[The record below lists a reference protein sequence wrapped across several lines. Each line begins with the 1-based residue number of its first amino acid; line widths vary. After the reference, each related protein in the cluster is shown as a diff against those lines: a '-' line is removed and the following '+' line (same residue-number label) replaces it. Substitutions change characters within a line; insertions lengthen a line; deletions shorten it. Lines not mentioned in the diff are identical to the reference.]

1 MRTSIAV
8 SRQLVS
14 VLTFFAVLVTP
25 ALAGPN
31 RWSGSS
37 LGLASVARLIPDPSD
52 AARLYAVTT
61 GGSVLK
67 STDGGLT
74 WRSAN
79 QGLTSLSISS
89 FLIEPDST
97 TTLFAATD
105 GVIFTST
112 DAAGHW
118 SKAGT
123 VDGNDVL
130 TMGFEPTS
138 RQLFAGTAV
147 GLYVSADNGKT
158 WSNTAL
164 RGVVRTVVVTPKSTI
179 LVSVR
184 GYGRGYGLYASKDH
198 GRTWTVLRDRENG
211 IVAVDQNSTI
221 YWFREGE
228 AQTGSDQV
236 SSDEGATWHN
246 LPPITYHPPRVSSG
260 DVTLD
265 NANVTVTAPG
275 DLFLLGQQSLFEY
288 TDRSG
293 AWLPVGPLI
302 TNGSPL
308 SMAIVPSQPRK
319 FLVSTTAG
327 GLLMSDGGDW
337 THVTNGFGGARA
349 NDVAVVASNPS
360 IAVAATD
367 GGVFRTEDHGAD
379 WKEIT
384 PAGPKPSTAV
394 QVDPNRTD
402 VVYASTDKVY
412 KSTDSGSSW
421 KGVNTNPAKFLLVS
435 PTDSATIYAALADEL
450 AKSTDSGESWLSA
463 FKGLGNY
470 AFAYYGGAVAI
481 DEDPSNGNTLYIAA
495 GDGALYRLTADLRWT
510 WVNTQ
515 VDTLAVAPH
524 EAVVYAAR
532 DPGGV
537 FKTYDRGTTWTSLG
551 LIDKRIRAL
560 LLAGSSRNVL
570 YAASTD
576 GHVYRTTDDGN
587 TWQGVDTALD
597 RSPIMKLASDP
608 SGKFLYAASGAGV
621 SHYEVSDIQ
630 VGALASDALRLPRLL
645 NEATGNSMVIL
656 PIAGT
661 VTGALGT
668 IYTTDI
674 TLANGRDSAQ
684 DVIVSWLSQAGGN
697 ITSFHLTLP
706 PSSDTT
712 TNGIVTI
719 PDFAGAFGIS
729 GLGSLVIAG
738 VDSKGDA
745 DPSAA
750 ITASADIWSHP
761 PDQRAPFAQ
770 TVSAIPRQAALA
782 HTQAEITGLQQDA
795 AFRTNVGV
803 ANLSAQTHSYLL
815 TVSGERT
822 TNAFAMTIPPFSS
835 SQVPLPDSD
844 YGALTITIAA
854 DASTDWGAYG
864 STIDRA
870 TGEARTIAGH

>member
-1 MRTSIAV
+1 MRIWIV
-8 SRQLVS
+8 VPRPFVS
-14 VLTFFAVLVTP
+14 VLTFFAVLVMP
-25 ALAGPN
+25 AYAGPN
-31 RWSGSS
+31 RWSTSS

-52 AARLYAVTT
+52 ATRLYAVTT

-67 STDGGLT
+67 STDSGLS
-74 WRSAN
+74 WRSTN
-79 QGLTSLSISS
+79 QGLASQSISA

-97 TTLFAATD
+97 ATLFAATD

-130 TMGFEPTS
+130 ALAFEPTS

-164 RGVVRTVVVTPKSTI
+164 RGVVTTLVVSPKSTI
-179 LVSVR
+179 LAAVQR
-184 GYGRGYGLYASKDH
+184 HGLYASKDH
-198 GRTWTVLRDRENG
+198 GRTWSVLRTGNFG

-228 AQTGSDQV
+228 AQTDSDQV

-265 NANVTVTAPG
+265 NANITVAAPG
-275 DLFLLGQQSLFEY
+275 DLFLLGQQNLFEY

-327 GLLMSDGGDW
+327 GLLMSDGADW
-337 THVTNGFGGARA
+337 THVTNGFCGARA

-450 AKSTDSGESWLSA
+450 AKSPDSGESWLSA

-510 WVNTQ
+510 WVFTQ

-560 LLAGSSRNVL
+560 LLTGSSRNVL

-587 TWQGVDTALD
+587 IWQGVDTALD

-608 SGKFLYAASGAGV
+608 SGKFLYAASGTVV

-630 VGALASDALRLPRLL
+630 VGVLASDALRLPRLL

-668 IYTTDI
+668 VYTTDI

-697 ITSFHLTLP
+697 VTSFHLTLP
-706 PSSDTT
+706 PSSDAT
-712 TNGIVTI
+712 TNGVLTI
-719 PDFAGAFGIS
+719 PDFVGAFGIS
-729 GLGSLVIAG
+729 GVGSLVIAG
-738 VDSKGDA
+738 VDSKGDP
-745 DPSAA
+745 DPSAT

-770 TVSAIPRQAALA
+770 TVSASPRQAALA

-835 SQVPLPDSD
+835 SQLSLPAGD
-844 YGALTITIAA
+844 YGALTITITA
-854 DASTDWGAYG
+854 DASTDWVAYG

>member
-31 RWSGSS
+31 RWSRSS
-37 LGLASVARLIPDPSD
+37 LGLASVARVIADPSD
-52 AARLYAVTT
+52 ATRQYAVTT

-74 WRSAN
+74 WRPAN
-79 QGLTSLSISS
+79 QGLASLSISA

-118 SKAGT
+118 SKAGS
-123 VDGNDVL
+123 VDGTDVL
-130 TMGFEPTS
+130 AMEFEPAS
-138 RQLFAGTAV
+138 RQLFAGTQR

-158 WSNTAL
+158 WSSTGVQ
-164 RGVVRTVVVTPKSTI
+164 GVVRTLVVSPKSTI

-184 GYGRGYGLYASKDH
+184 VRGLYASKDH
-198 GRTWTVLRDRENG
+198 GRTWVVRRVGENG

-221 YWFREGE
+221 YWFREGV
-228 AQTGSDQV
+228 ARTVSDQV
-236 SSDEGATWHN
+236 SSDDGATWHN
-246 LPPITYHPPRVSSG
+246 LPLIPSSPISAINSG
-260 DVTLD
+260 DALLY
-265 NANVTVTAPG
+265 NVNVIAAAPG
-275 DLFLLGQQSLFEY
+275 DLFLLGGQNLFEY

-308 SMAIVPSQPRK
+308 AMAIVPSQPRK
-319 FLVSTTAG
+319 FFVSTTAG
-327 GLLMSDGGDW
+327 GLLIGDGADW
-337 THVTNGFGGARA
+337 TQVTNGFGGARA

-360 IAVAATD
+360 IAVAATE
-367 GGVFRTEDHGAD
+367 GGVFRTEDHGTD
-379 WKEIT
+379 WKAIT
-384 PAGPKPSTAV
+384 PTGSKQSTAV
-394 QVDPNRTD
+394 QVDPNRAD
-402 VVYASTDKVY
+402 VVYASTDKIY

-421 KGVNTNPAKFLLVS
+421 NGVHSDPAKFLLVS
-435 PTDSATIYAALADEL
+435 PTDSATIYAALATEL
-450 AKSTDSGESWLSA
+450 AKSTNGGASWTGV
-463 FKGLGNY
+463 FRGLGNY
-470 AFAYYGGAVAI
+470 AFAYFDGAVAI
-481 DEDPSNGNTLYIAA
+481 DADPSNGNTLYIAA
-495 GDGALYRLTADLRWT
+495 GDGVLYRLAADNNWT
-510 WVNTQ
+510 WVNAE
-515 VDTLAVAPH
+515 VKTLAVAPH
-524 EAVVYAAR
+524 EAAVYASR

-560 LLAGSSRNVL
+560 MLAGSSRNVL

-587 TWQGVDTALD
+587 TWQGVDAALD

-608 SGKFLYAASGAGV
+608 SGKFLYAASGTGV

-630 VGALASDALRLPRLL
+630 VGVLASDALRLPRLL
-645 NEATGNSMVIL
+645 SEATGKSMVIL

-684 DVIVSWLSQAGGN
+684 DVIVTWLPQAGGGSP
-697 ITSFHLTLP
+697 SFHVALP
-706 PSSDTT
+706 PSSDASSS
-712 TNGIVTI
+712 GVVTI
-719 PDFAGAFGIS
+719 ADFSQAFGIS
-729 GLGSLVIAG
+729 GIGSLVIAG
-738 VDSKGDA
+738 VSASGDA
-745 DPSAA
+745 DPSASL
-750 ITASADIWSHP
+750 TATADIWSHP
-761 PDQRAPFAQ
+761 ADQRAPFSQ
-770 TVSAIPRQAALA
+770 SVSGIPRQTVLS
-782 HTQAEITGLQQDA
+782 HTTAEVAGLQQDA
-795 AFRTNVGV
+795 GFRTNAGIV
-803 ANLSAQTHSYLL
+803 NLSGDAHRYAIA
-815 TVSGERT
+815 VRGERAAT
-822 TNAFAMTIPPFSS
+822 DFIINVSPFSLV
-835 SQVPLPDSD
+835 QVPLPEMDF
-844 YGALTITIAA
+844 GLLTITITA
-854 DASTDWGAYG
+854 DAPTDWAAYA
-864 STIDRA
+864 STMDRV
-870 TGEARTIAGH
+870 TGEARTNTQN